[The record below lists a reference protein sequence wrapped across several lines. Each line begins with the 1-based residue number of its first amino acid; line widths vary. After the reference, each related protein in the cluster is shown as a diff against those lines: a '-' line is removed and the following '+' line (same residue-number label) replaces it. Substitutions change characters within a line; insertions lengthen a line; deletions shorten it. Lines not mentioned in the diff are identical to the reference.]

1 MDNQIIVENV
11 VIRSTADKEGK
22 ITMAQPDVF
31 ISYHTGSSAQI
42 VRQICAALEG
52 AGISCWYAPRNVE
65 GDYAG
70 SIVRAIN
77 GCRVFLLILNRNSN
91 ISEDVRNEIN
101 CAFER
106 FRRHEDITLLPFR
119 MDDCVLSDA
128 VFYYLGRIHIMDGS
142 LPPEIQRIQELI
154 DRISGILGKKA
165 EKTTMVSGA
174 GQERKRYSIV
184 GSTIYADKCFVG
196 RKRELEQIHNCL
208 SSRENKL
215 LLVGMGG
222 IGKSQI
228 AKTYCSRYR
237 DHYDVVLWV
246 CFDGSLEQT
255 LINDF
260 SFPIQGLE
268 RSEYPQDSDR
278 DYFQRKLKLLKTI
291 TDSRV
296 LIVMDN
302 FDVPEDPDLEAFCS
316 GSYSVLFTT
325 RTHGLSCQLEELEV
339 SPITDEEELL
349 ELFRAEY
356 KRTDVKDAEAVQ
368 LLRQLDGHPL
378 SIRLVASTMQSRRIG
393 AEKMMQLLREGAA
406 QMRQVNGKAADLIFG
421 RLQKV
426 FQLSALDPE
435 QIELLKNLALLP
447 LQGIPVETLYDWCGL
462 DDFDVIDGLIQRS
475 WVIHNPATDEVHLH
489 PLVSQ
494 ILLEELEK
502 DASCCEPL
510 LDALNENNS
519 KLAHLKLEERKQ
531 LEACFASVCQRL
543 PRRHPK
549 KWLMLWGR
557 AQTVFET
564 SAYLRGVA
572 LLHGLEKQT
581 DVLADRLMVFNKLS
595 HGYYL
600 SGNPQEAILQAQ
612 AGLALVEGVNEAEL
626 SQLEG
631 HWMKALI
638 TRLSE
643 IYQYIGDYDLSEKY
657 AREAFRIS
665 DRFYRRTV
673 EDSLG
678 WSAFHLAKV
687 LYKRDGPGDAQES
700 MTLFNKAIEWFEAI
714 DDTLSVSYCLLLTS
728 QIRMRQG
735 DFEVAFRDTDR
746 AKDILLQYLGSGH
759 VDNAKQAVMEGNIH
773 RFMGNEEKALRSY
786 AKAREVL
793 LNLGHEPYLKTLE
806 QIVSSKKIGYLT

>member
-1 MDNQIIVENV
+1 
-11 VIRSTADKEGK
+11 
-22 ITMAQPDVF
+22 MAQPDVF
-31 ISYHTGSSAQI
+31 ISYHTGSSAQT

-65 GDYAG
+65 GDYAS
-70 SIVRAIN
+70 SIVRGIN

-165 EKTTMVSGA
+165 EKTAVVTTA
-174 GQERKRYSIV
+174 GQEKKRYSIV
-184 GSTIYADKCFVG
+184 GSTVYADKCFVG
-196 RKRELEQIHNCL
+196 RKQELEKIHNCL

-237 DHYDVVLWV
+237 EHYDVILWV
-246 CFDGSLEQT
+246 SFNDSLEQT

-268 RSEYPQDSDR
+268 RSDYPQDSDR
-278 DYFQRKLKLLKTI
+278 EYFRRKLKLLKNI

-296 LIVMDN
+296 LFVVDN
-302 FDVPEDPDLEAFCS
+302 FDVPEDPDLEEFCS

-325 RTHGLSCQLEELEV
+325 RTHGLSYQLEELEV
-339 SPITDEEELL
+339 SPMTDEEELL

-356 KRTDVKDAEAVQ
+356 KRTDVKDAQAVQ

-406 QMRQVNGKAADLIFG
+406 QMRQVNGKAADLIYG
-421 RLQKV
+421 RLQQV
-426 FQLSALDPE
+426 FQLSALETE
-435 QIELLKNLALLP
+435 QMELLKNLALLP
-447 LQGIPVETLYDWCGL
+447 LQGIPVETLYEWCGL

-475 WVIHNPATDEVHLH
+475 WVVHNPATDEVHLH
-489 PLVSQ
+489 PLVAQ
-494 ILLEELEK
+494 ILLQELEK
-502 DASCCEPL
+502 DAACCDPL
-510 LDALNENNS
+510 LDALRENNS
-519 KLAHLKLEERKQ
+519 KLAFLKIEERKL

-543 PRRHPK
+543 PRQHPK
-549 KWLMLWGR
+549 KWWMLWGR

-572 LLHGLEKQT
+572 LLHGLETQT
-581 DVLADRLMVFNKLS
+581 DVLADQLMVFNKLS

-600 SGNPQEAILQAQ
+600 SGDPQEATVQAK
-612 AGLALVEGVNEAEL
+612 AGLALVEGRNVEEL
-626 SQLEG
+626 SKQEG
-631 HWMKALI
+631 NWVKSLI
-638 TRLSE
+638 VRLSE
-643 IYQYIGDYDLSEKY
+643 IYQYLGEYDLSEQY
-657 AREAFRIS
+657 AREAFQIS
-665 DRFYRRTV
+665 DRFYGRTV
-673 EDSLG
+673 QSSLG

-687 LYKRDGPGDAQES
+687 LFKRDGPGDNQES
-700 MTLFNKAIEWFEAI
+700 VELFEKAVDWFEQI
-714 DDTLSVSYCLLLTS
+714 EDTLSISYWYYIISIFLNCL
-728 QIRMRQG
+728 
-735 DFEVAFRDTDR
+735 
-746 AKDILLQYLGSGH
+746 
-759 VDNAKQAVMEGNIH
+759 
-773 RFMGNEEKALRSY
+773 
-786 AKAREVL
+786 
-793 LNLGHEPYLKTLE
+793 
-806 QIVSSKKIGYLT
+806 

>member
-1 MDNQIIVENV
+1 
-11 VIRSTADKEGK
+11 
-22 ITMAQPDVF
+22 MAQPDVF
-31 ISYHTGSSAQI
+31 ISYHTGSSAQT

-65 GDYAG
+65 GDYAS
-70 SIVRAIN
+70 SIVRGIN

-165 EKTTMVSGA
+165 EKTAVVTTA
-174 GQERKRYSIV
+174 GQEKKRYSIV
-184 GSTIYADKCFVG
+184 GSTVYADKCFVG
-196 RKRELEQIHNCL
+196 RKQELEKIHNCL

-237 DHYDVVLWV
+237 EHYDVILWV
-246 CFDGSLEQT
+246 SFNDSLEQT

-268 RSEYPQDSDR
+268 RSDYPQDSDR
-278 DYFQRKLKLLKTI
+278 EYFRRKLKLLKNI

-296 LIVMDN
+296 LFVVDN
-302 FDVPEDPDLEAFCS
+302 FDVPEDPDLEEFCS

-325 RTHGLSCQLEELEV
+325 RTHGLSYQLEELEV
-339 SPITDEEELL
+339 SPMTDEEELL

-356 KRTDVKDAEAVQ
+356 KRTDVKDAQAVQ

-406 QMRQVNGKAADLIFG
+406 QMRQVNGKAADLIYG
-421 RLQKV
+421 RLQQV
-426 FQLSALDPE
+426 FQLSALETE
-435 QIELLKNLALLP
+435 QMELLKNLALLP
-447 LQGIPVETLYDWCGL
+447 LQGIPVETLYEWCGL

-475 WVIHNPATDEVHLH
+475 WVVHNPATDEVHLH
-489 PLVSQ
+489 PLVAQ
-494 ILLEELEK
+494 ILLQELEK
-502 DASCCEPL
+502 DAACCDPL
-510 LDALNENNS
+510 LDALRENNS
-519 KLAHLKLEERKQ
+519 KLAFLKIEERKL

-543 PRRHPK
+543 PRQHPK
-549 KWLMLWGR
+549 KWWMLWGR

-572 LLHGLEKQT
+572 LLHGLETQT
-581 DVLADRLMVFNKLS
+581 DVLADQLMVFNKLS

-600 SGNPQEAILQAQ
+600 SGDPQEATVQAK
-612 AGLALVEGVNEAEL
+612 AGLALVEGRNVEEL
-626 SQLEG
+626 SKQEG
-631 HWMKALI
+631 NWVKSLI
-638 TRLSE
+638 VRLSE
-643 IYQYIGDYDLSEKY
+643 IYQYLGEYDLSEQY
-657 AREAFRIS
+657 AREAFQIS
-665 DRFYRRTV
+665 DRFYGRTV
-673 EDSLG
+673 QSSLG

-687 LYKRDGPGDAQES
+687 LFKRDGPGDNQES
-700 MTLFNKAIEWFEAI
+700 VELFEKAVDWFEQI
-714 DDTLSVSYCLLLTS
+714 EDTLSISYCLLFTS
-728 QIRMRQG
+728 QIRIRQQ
-735 DFEVAFRDTDR
+735 AFAEAFQDIDR
-746 AKDILLQYLGSGH
+746 AREILLQYLGSGH
-759 VDNAKQAVMEGNIH
+759 VDNAKCFVMEGNIH
-773 RFMGNEEKALRSY
+773 RAMGNEDQALRSY

-793 LNLGHEPYLKTLE
+793 NNLGHKQYLQTLE
-806 QIVSSKKIGYLT
+806 QIVASGQTGLLT